1 MLYEIQKVVVGDN
14 LHGSTLQQLCLFNVE
29 VAGLHDNGI
38 SLRYRNSWMHST
50 ILYLRLIN
58 SDGVQRKKVTSNH
71 AIE

>member
-38 SLRYRNSWMHST
+38 SLRYRNS
-50 ILYLRLIN
+50 
-58 SDGVQRKKVTSNH
+58 
-71 AIE
+71 